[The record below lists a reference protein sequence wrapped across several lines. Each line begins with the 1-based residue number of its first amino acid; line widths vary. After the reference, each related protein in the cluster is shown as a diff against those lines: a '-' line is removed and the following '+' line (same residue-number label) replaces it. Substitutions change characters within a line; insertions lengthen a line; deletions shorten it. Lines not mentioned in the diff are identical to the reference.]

1 IVIETSGL
9 ALPQPLLKAF
19 GWPEIRARVTVDAV
33 VAVVDGAALAAGRFA
48 NDEAAVRAQRA
59 ADPGLEH
66 ENPIEELFE
75 EQLNCADMVR
85 PNKPALLSQAEGER
99 LSCALSGQPRPGA
112 RLVAARHGQVSP
124 NALIGLE
131 AAAESALAT
140 RRSHHDIEG
149 IAEHD

>member
-1 IVIETSGL
+1 GL

-33 VAVVDGAALAAGRFA
+33 IAVVDGAALAAGRFA

-75 EQLNCADMVR
+75 DQLNCADMVLL
-85 PNKPALLSQAEGER
+85 NKTDLLSQAEADR
-99 LSCALSGQPRPGA
+99 LSRDLAGQPRRGA

-124 NALIGLE
+124 TALIGLE
-131 AAAESALAT
+131 AAAESAPAP
-140 RRSHHDIEG
+140 RRSHHDIDG
-149 IAEHD
+149 IAEHDHD